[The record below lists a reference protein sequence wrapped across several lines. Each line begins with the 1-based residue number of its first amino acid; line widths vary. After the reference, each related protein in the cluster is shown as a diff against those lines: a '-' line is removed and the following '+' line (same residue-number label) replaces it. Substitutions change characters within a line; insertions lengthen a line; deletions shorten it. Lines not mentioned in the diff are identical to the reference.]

1 MTNILWS
8 VNTENSK
15 SPQIVVTPNS
25 PHLKKSIKKFAKNIG
40 DKVNYVNFVSMLNET
55 EQNFSE
61 LIRSIEGKAKSF
73 HVKMNEALEQVE
85 VLKKENERLTNEL
98 ANEKMA
104 VQSLNKQILD
114 LNQELSSTKT
124 NAVISSSSDRPTKE
138 EINELIKEI
147 DFCVEQ
153 IKK

>member
-1 MTNILWS
+1 
-8 VNTENSK
+8 
-15 SPQIVVTPNS
+15 
-25 PHLKKSIKKFAKNIG
+25 
-40 DKVNYVNFVSMLNET
+40 MLNET

-73 HVKMNEALEQVE
+73 HVKMNEALGQVE